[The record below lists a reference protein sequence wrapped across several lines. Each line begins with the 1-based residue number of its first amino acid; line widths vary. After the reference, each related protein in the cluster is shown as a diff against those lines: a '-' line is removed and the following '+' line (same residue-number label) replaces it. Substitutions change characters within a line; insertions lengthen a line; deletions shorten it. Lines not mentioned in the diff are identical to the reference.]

1 MLSTLITEACLRVT
15 IFQTRYRVIRL
26 YTVFGEA
33 RPMEACPPV
42 PDNNDKVTDRS
53 RVNLIEP
60 MIKSTIDEKLG
71 HSSSALRVF
80 NASFL
85 FPIFFNQLDWS
96 RFCWK
101 FHVEIVYWRLMFSN
115 LKLIYWDVQC
125 QIFLSDVEDI
135 KNALDLL
142 IIFVDCEYIERE
154 IWIAYVCRY
163 KKGIIRFFLTNI

>member
-1 MLSTLITEACLRVT
+1 
-15 IFQTRYRVIRL
+15 
-26 YTVFGEA
+26 
-33 RPMEACPPV
+33 MEACPPV

-96 RFCWK
+96 RF
-101 FHVEIVYWRLMFSN
+101 R
-115 LKLIYWDVQC
+115 
-125 QIFLSDVEDI
+125 
-135 KNALDLL
+135 
-142 IIFVDCEYIERE
+142 
-154 IWIAYVCRY
+154 
-163 KKGIIRFFLTNI
+163 